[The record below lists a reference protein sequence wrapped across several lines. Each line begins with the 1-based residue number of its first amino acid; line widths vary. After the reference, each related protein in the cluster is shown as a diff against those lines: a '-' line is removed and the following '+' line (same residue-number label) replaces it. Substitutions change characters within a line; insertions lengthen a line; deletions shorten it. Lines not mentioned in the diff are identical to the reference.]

1 MTFQW
6 KNRIHIVTALRTRAV
21 GGRARVLVPLLLV
34 VLVGTLVKAQ
44 PPPLRAALSNI
55 EGSPGLLK
63 TGGAEPDALGP
74 FARPLLRIGGR
85 DLGPILAS
93 KVYPDYTEQAFDAR
107 LQGEVVLGVVI
118 DPSGCP
124 RNITV
129 VTPLGLGL
137 DEKAVEAIAMWR
149 WLPAMK
155 DGAPVPVAAT
165 IKISF
170 RLM

>member
-1 MTFQW
+1 MTLQW
-6 KNRIHIVTALRTRAV
+6 KNQIHILMALRMRAV
-21 GGRARVLVPLLLV
+21 GRRARVLAPMLLV
-34 VLVGTLVKAQ
+34 VLSGALVKAQ
-44 PPPLRAALSNI
+44 SPPLRAPLSNI
-55 EGSPGLLK
+55 EEGPGLLK
-63 TGGAEPDALGP
+63 TGGAGPDALGP
-74 FARPLLRIGGR
+74 FARPLLSGGR
-85 DLGPILAS
+85 DLGPILTA
-93 KVYPDYTEQAFDAR
+93 KADADYTEQAFDAR
-107 LQGEVVLGVVI
+107 LQGEVILSVVI

-137 DEKAVEAIAMWR
+137 DENAVEAIATWR

-155 DGAPVPVAAT
+155 DGEPVPVAAT